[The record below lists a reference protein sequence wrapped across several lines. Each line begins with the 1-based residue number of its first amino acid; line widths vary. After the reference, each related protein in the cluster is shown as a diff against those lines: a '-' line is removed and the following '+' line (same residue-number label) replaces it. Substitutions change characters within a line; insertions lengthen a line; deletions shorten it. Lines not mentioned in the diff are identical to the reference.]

1 MSKQENLIIKDVDFQ
16 GQKLKS
22 AQNKQTK
29 KIYVGVKWVCNGI
42 GLSQDQGRLQVRNI
56 QKDIVLQRGCVKFD
70 TGVFDA
76 NNETLALDIE
86 FLPLWLA
93 KISITPTMKKN
104 NPILVNKLVD
114 YQLKAKDVLA
124 KAFIYGE
131 FDLPTDYKSA
141 LSQLMLMCDKNNQL
155 QIENRN
161 LQPKAEQFDTFL
173 QSKGYISLNKTAK
186 ALKVGRNKMMAF
198 LRSLSVLF
206 LDGYDNLP
214 YQKYITAG
222 YFIIDCHVGRD
233 GMVHAVTRVSPK
245 GVTYIHKLYQ
255 KYAPSN
261 ERTVA

>member
-1 MSKQENLIIKDVDFQ
+1 MSNQENLIVKDVDFE
-16 GQKLKS
+16 GYKLKS
-22 AQNKQTK
+22 AQDNRTQ
-29 KIYVGVKWVCNGI
+29 KIYVGVRWVCDGI
-42 GLSQDQGRLQVRNI
+42 GLSEGQRKRQIANI
-56 QKDIVLQRGCVKFD
+56 QSDIVLSKGGLNLNLPTDGGKQEVLC
-70 TGVFDA
+70 
-76 NNETLALDIE
+76 LDIE

-93 KISITPTMKKN
+93 KISITPKMQKDSPTV
-104 NPILVNKLVD
+104 VNALVD

-131 FDLPTDYKSA
+131 FDLPRDYKSA

-155 QIENRN
+155 QIENQS
-161 LQPKAEQFDTFL
+161 LQPKAEQFDTFM

-198 LRSLSVLF
+198 LRNLSVLF

-222 YFIIDCHVGRD
+222 YFVIDCHIGRD
-233 GMVHAVTRVSPK
+233 GKVHATTRVSSK
-245 GVTYIHKLYQ
+245 GVSFIHKLYK
-255 KYAPSN
+255 KYAPST